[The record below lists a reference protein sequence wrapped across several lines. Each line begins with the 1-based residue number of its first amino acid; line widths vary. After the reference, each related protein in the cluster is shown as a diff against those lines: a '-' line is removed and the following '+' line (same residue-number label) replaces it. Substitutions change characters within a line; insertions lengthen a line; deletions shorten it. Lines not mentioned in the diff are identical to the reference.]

1 MTSSL
6 HADAVFSLV
15 GKTALVTGAS
25 SGLGRSFAATLA
37 AYGANVVLAARRVEK
52 LQSVAAEIEAQA
64 VRVPGGG
71 KTLVAEMDVTSPN
84 SVSDA
89 LSETVST
96 FGGLDILVNNA
107 GIGTGGMLINSSDAD
122 WRQIMDINLD
132 AAFRV
137 ARDAAQVMREGTG
150 ENAGGSIINIASL
163 LSLEVHA
170 GSGAYAAAKAGVMQM
185 SRAMALE
192 FARFDIRVNS
202 IAPGYFHS
210 EMTDRYLES
219 EPGSRMIRGLPHKRA
234 GNPEELDGVLLLL
247 ASNAGGYMTGTT
259 LLVDG
264 GHSLMMP

>member
-25 SGLGRSFAATLA
+25 SGLGRSFATTLA
-37 AYGANVVLAARRVEK
+37 AYGANVVLAARRVERLK
-52 LQSVAAEIEAQA
+52 SLAEEIKTQTA
-64 VRVPGGG
+64 RVPGGG
-71 KTLVAEMDVTSPN
+71 KTLVVQMDVTSPK

-107 GIGTGGMLINSSDAD
+107 GVVNAGPLIEATDKD
-122 WRQIMDINLD
+122 WRQVMDVNLD

-137 ARDAAQVMREGTG
+137 VRDSARVMRDGTG
-150 ENAGGSIINIASL
+150 ENSGGSIINIASL
-163 LSLEVHA
+163 LSFEVKA
-170 GSGAYAAAKAGVMQM
+170 GIGAYATTKAALMQM
-185 SRAMALE
+185 SRAMAVE
-192 FARFDIRVNS
+192 FAIDNIRVNS
-202 IAPGYFHS
+202 IAPGFFQS
-210 EMTDRYLES
+210 EMTDDFLGS
-219 EPGSRMIRGLPHKRA
+219 ERGQNMLRGLPHKRA
-234 GNPEELDGVLLLL
+234 GNPEELDGALLLL
-247 ASNAGGYMTGTT
+247 ASGAGGYMTGTT